1 MVFAPSVQRSI
12 MENIKDS
19 LLSLKEKALEATKN
33 ADAGFY
39 QDYLADNAV
48 AVVPIGVLNKEAIL
62 KQMEAEN
69 SSFKSSKIED
79 VRVIE
84 LTPESGIVTYT
95 ATFDS
100 RPEDIPSASEVYVT
114 TVYAKING
122 KWKGVFYQQTPV
134 KHKEII

>member
-1 MVFAPSVQRSI
+1 
-12 MENIKDS
+12 MENIKDT

-48 AVVPIGVLNKEAIL
+48 AVVPIGVLNKEAIVE
-62 KQMEAEN
+62 QMGSEN
-69 SSFKSSKIED
+69 SSFQSSKIED
-79 VRVIE
+79 VRVTE
-84 LTPESGIVTYT
+84 LTPESGIVTYK

-100 RPEDIPSASEVYVT
+100 RPEDIPAPAEVYVT

-134 KHKEII
+134 KRKEII